1 MSVPSRLR
9 TSAALL
15 GAGLALLLLAAP
27 ARPTRAA
34 AMAVIVNQDTP
45 VENLSFAEMRRVF
58 LGERQYWNADMPVV
72 LIVRAPVAP
81 ERQMV
86 LERIYRMSESQ
97 FKQYWIARI
106 FRAEATST
114 PKVVYS
120 NQTVNELVAAI
131 PGAISLVRAD
141 DVQRGVRTIK
151 TIKIDGLLPEEAN
164 YPLR

>member
-1 MSVPSRLR
+1 MSARAR
-9 TSAALL
+9 IRGGGALL
-15 GAGLALLLLAAP
+15 SAGLALLLLGAP
-27 ARPTRAA
+27 ARPAQA
-34 AMAVIVNQDTP
+34 VDMAVIVNENTP
-45 VENLSFAEMRRVF
+45 IAGLSFAEMRRVF
-58 LGERQYWNADMPVV
+58 LGERQYWNAETPVV

-81 ERQMV
+81 ERTVV

-120 NQTVNELVAAI
+120 NQTINELVAAI

-141 DVQRGVRTIK
+141 AVLQKGVRP
-151 TIKIDGLLPEEAN
+151 IKIDGLLPGEAN

>member
-1 MSVPSRLR
+1 MLGGIVL
-9 TSAALL
+9 LL
-15 GAGLALLLLAAP
+15 GALASP
-27 ARPTRAA
+27 PRAA
-34 AMAVIVNQDTP
+34 AEAMAVIVHPDTP
-45 VENLSFAEMRRVF
+45 VQNLTFAEMRRVF
-58 LGERQYWNADMPVV
+58 LGERQYWNAETPVV

-81 ERQMV
+81 ERQVV
-86 LERIYRMSESQ
+86 LDRIYRMSESQ

-120 NQTVNELVAAI
+120 NQTINELVAAI

-141 DVQRGVRTIK
+141 DIKPGVRTIR
-151 TIKIDGLLPEEAN
+151 IDGSLPGEAN

>member
-1 MSVPSRLR
+1 MMVPSRFR
-9 TSAALL
+9 GSAAC
-15 GAGLALLLLAAP
+15 AGLALLLVAP
-27 ARPTRAA
+27 ARPAGAA
-34 AMAVIVNQDTP
+34 DMAVIVYKDTP
-45 VENLSFAEMRRVF
+45 VQSLSFAEMRRVF
-58 LGERQYWNADMPVV
+58 LGERQYWNAEMPVV

-81 ERQMV
+81 ERTVV
-86 LERIYRMSESQ
+86 LDRIYRMTESQ

-120 NQTVNELVAAI
+120 NQTINELVAAI

-141 DVQRGVRTIK
+141 EVQPGVR
-151 TIKIDGLLPEEAN
+151 TIKIDGLLPGEAN